1 MPRKATSLTL
11 SEGDYDYLRSL
22 IKQRTIQ
29 AQVVIRA
36 HILLDRYNGTPI
48 RTIAQIYDISPATVQ
63 LCIKKYVDGGTDS
76 ALFDD
81 QRKGRPVEITDDAVA
96 WIIDVACQ
104 RPADL
109 GYSQELWTL
118 KNLHQH
124 IQTHA
129 EEAGYSRLKTVTK
142 PMIQKILRRSDIKPH
157 KIKYYCEKRDPEFE
171 SKMHDVLLVY
181 KQISMQFDENGKI
194 IIPEDEPM
202 VHTVSCDEKP
212 GIQAIATT
220 GDDLR
225 PTIENGC
232 VMRDAEYR
240 RLGTLSLLAGIDL
253 LTGEAIPYVS
263 ETHKSSDFI
272 ELLKK
277 LDAKY
282 PEGDVIRIVCDN
294 HSAHKSKETRN
305 YLATRPEGRFV
316 FVFTPKHGSWL
327 NMIESF
333 FSKMTRQMLK
343 GIRVESKEELER
355 RIYLY
360 FEEVNR
366 EPVVYHWTYK
376 MEEVSVV
383 EAVEAG
389 VKSNENICAS

>member
-1 MPRKATSLTL
+1 M
-11 SEGDYDYLRSL
+11 
-22 IKQRTIQ
+22 
-29 AQVVIRA
+29 V
-36 HILLDRYNGTPI
+36 
-48 RTIAQIYDISPATVQ
+48 
-63 LCIKKYVDGGTDS
+63 
-76 ALFDD
+76 
-81 QRKGRPVEITDDAVA
+81 
-96 WIIDVACQ
+96 
-104 RPADL
+104 
-109 GYSQELWTL
+109 
-118 KNLHQH
+118 
-124 IQTHA
+124 
-129 EEAGYSRLKTVTK
+129 
-142 PMIQKILRRSDIKPH
+142 QKILQRSDIKPH
-157 KIKYYCEKRDPEFE
+157 KIRYYCERRDPEFKT
-171 SKMHDVLLVY
+171 KMHDVLLVY
-181 KQISMQFDENGKI
+181 KQVSMQFDENGQI
-194 IIPEDEPM
+194 IIPKDEPM

-220 GDDLR
+220 GNDLR
-225 PTIENGC
+225 PTTENGC

-253 LTGEAIPYVS
+253 LTGVAIPYVS

-272 ELLKK
+272 ELLRK
-277 LDAKY
+277 LDAMY

-305 YLATRPEGRFV
+305 WLATKPEGRFV

-333 FSKMTRQMLK
+333 FSKMTKQMLK

-376 MEEVSVV
+376 MDEISVG
-383 EAVEAG
+383 EATAAG
-389 VKSNENICAS
+389 VKSNEDCAS

>member
-1 MPRKATSLTL
+1 MPRKPTSLTL
-11 SEGDYDYLRSL
+11 NEGDYEYLRSL
-22 IKQRTIQ
+22 FKQRTIQ

-48 RTIAQIYDISPATVQ
+48 RTIAKIYDISPSTVQ
-63 LCIKKYVDGGTDS
+63 LCIKKYMDGGTKS
-76 ALFDD
+76 ALFDA
-81 QRKGRPVEITDDAVA
+81 QRQGRPVEITDDAVA
-96 WIIDVACQ
+96 WIIDIACQ
-104 RPADL
+104 RPANL
-109 GYSQELWTL
+109 GYAQELWTL

-129 EEAGYSRLKTVTK
+129 VEAGYPRLETITK
-142 PMIQKILRRSDIKPH
+142 PMVQKILKNSDIKPH

-181 KQISMQFDENGKI
+181 KQVSMQFDENGQL
-194 IIPEDEPM
+194 IIPVGEPM

-225 PTIENGC
+225 PTVGNGC
-232 VMRDAEYR
+232 VMRDAEYK

-277 LDAKY
+277 LDDRYA
-282 PEGDVIRIVCDN
+282 EGDIIRIVCDN

-305 YLATRPEGRFV
+305 YLATRPKGRFV

-333 FSKMTRQMLK
+333 FSKMTKQMLK

-360 FEEVNR
+360 FDEVNR
-366 EPVVYHWTYK
+366 EPVVYRWSYK
-376 MEEVSVV
+376 MDEISVV
-383 EAVEAG
+383 EAIEAG
-389 VKSNENICAS
+389 VKTNEVCNS

>member
-1 MPRKATSLTL
+1 MPRKASSITL
-11 SEGDYDYLRSL
+11 KDGDYDYLRSL

-36 HILLDRYNGTPI
+36 HILLDRANGNSI
-48 RTIAQIYDISPATVQ
+48 RSIAEIYDISPSTVQ
-63 LCIKKYVDGGTDS
+63 LCVSKYLSGGTDS

-96 WIIDVACQ
+96 WIIDIACQ

-124 IQTHA
+124 IQNNA
-129 EEAGYSRLKTVTK
+129 ENAGYPRLKTITK
-142 PMIQKILRRSDIKPH
+142 SMVQLILKRSDIKPF
-157 KIKYYCEKRDPEFE
+157 KIKYYCEKRDPDFE
-171 SKMHDVLLVY
+171 AKKHDVLLVY
-181 KQISMQFDENGKI
+181 KQVSMQFDEDGNI
-194 IIPEDEPM
+194 IIPEYGPM

-225 PTIENGC
+225 PTTENGC
-232 VMRDAEYR
+232 VMRDAEYK

-253 LTGEAIPYVS
+253 LTGEAIPHVS

-272 ELLKK
+272 ELLKI
-277 LDAKY
+277 LDARY

-343 GIRVESKEELER
+343 GIRVKSKEELKQ

-376 MEEVSVV
+376 MDEISVT
-383 EAVEAG
+383 EAEAAG
-389 VKSNENICAS
+389 VKSNDSVCAS